1 MSKLNELIKV
11 HCPDGVELSDG
22 RLRGLLKE
30 LSEEGLIRINRT
42 RGGCEITEQ
51 GLMSLRH

>member
-1 MSKLNELIKV
+1 M
-11 HCPDGVELSDG
+11 ELSDG